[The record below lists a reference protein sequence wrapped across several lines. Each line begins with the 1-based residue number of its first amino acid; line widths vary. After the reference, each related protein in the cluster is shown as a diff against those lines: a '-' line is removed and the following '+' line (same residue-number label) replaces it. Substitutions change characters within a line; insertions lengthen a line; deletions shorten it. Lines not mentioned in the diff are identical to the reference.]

1 MRKKYGKTPEAM
13 KAINAFSNYRAKM
26 KQLPINKKKDAEYKS
41 KNPNIADWKAS
52 VKFDDSKS
60 VLYKYNWRELDPKI
74 MVRAIALAGETLITA
89 GPADTLDE
97 ASLYGKFNAPEN
109 QSKLLEQEAAF
120 NGERGGHMWLMDTKT
135 GKHLAELELNSV
147 PVFDGMAVTNGNIL
161 LSQKNGELVFFGE

>member
-1 MRKKYGKTPEAM
+1 KRKYGNKHPESK
-13 KAINAFSNYRAKM
+13 KANLAFTDYRTKI
-26 KQLPINKKKDAEYKS
+26 KQLPANKAKDAEHKS
-41 KNPNIADWKAS
+41 QNPNIADWKAS

-60 VLYKYNWRELDPKI
+60 VLYKYNWLELDPKI

-109 QSKLLEQEAAF
+109 QPKLLEQEAAF